1 MNRLWI
7 LALTVLALCACEN
20 EDEGVTSVNSDGGTV
35 DMGVAADRGV
45 VDRMDGSAPLAI
57 DTVSGDLTY
66 VTVDDDGGQI
76 YSVQVDGR
84 VRQRISPFGAA
95 WGYHAVGP
103 DPRFVAAVQH
113 AETLESGAPDPASP
127 GEVWVIDVRNRE
139 AHRAS
144 PEGCNSGIGGVG
156 WLSDSVLMFAMSCG
170 DEPAKAYKASATTV
184 DPTPELLLAVSP
196 NEEPVRDVFP
206 AVNTSI
212 YTYVV
217 EVEKC
222 EGDEC
227 VVKNQVWLGDAEV
240 SLNCLV
246 TEGDRFFRS
255 GAEFSGPVQRIGDH
269 NPSFTR
275 DLTALVFSR
284 NVGGKPAG
292 PEGHHDLM
300 RIGLNLNYFF
310 DGQMYCDQTGTTA
323 NLSNNFIDER
333 YANAEGAQVQGHE
346 RHPQSAAGGRAPAG
360 TILYSGQT
368 YSPAGTTSV
377 IWLVDVDGSR
387 RAVTPEDRWSGY
399 ARWVV
404 EDYMLSGTR

>member
-1 MNRLWI
+1 MKRRWILSLSI
-7 LALTVLALCACEN
+7 LALYACES
-20 EDEGVTSVNSDGGTV
+20 EDGEVTSVSADAGV
-35 DMGVAADRGV
+35 ADMGPGQDSGAVE
-45 VDRMDGSAPLAI
+45 RMDAAAPLAI

-84 VRQRISPFGAA
+84 VRQRISPFAA
-95 WGYHAVGP
+95 PWSYHAVGP
-103 DPRFVAAVQH
+103 DPRYVVAVRQAS
-113 AETLESGAPDPASP
+113 TLETGAPDTASP
-127 GEVWVIDVRNRE
+127 GEVWVIDVRDRD

-144 PEGCNSGIGGVG
+144 PEGCDAGIGGVG
-156 WLSDSVLMFAMSCG
+156 WLSDSVLMFAMSCDG
-170 DEPAKAYKASATTV
+170 APARAYKASATTV
-184 DPTPELLLAVSP
+184 DPTPDLLLAVSP

-217 EVEKC
+217 DVEKC
-222 EGDEC
+222 EGDDC
-227 VVKNQVWLGDAEV
+227 VIKSQIWLGESEV
-240 SLNCLV
+240 STNCLV
-246 TEGDRFFRS
+246 TEGDRFFRGS
-255 GAEFSGPVQRIGDH
+255 AEFSGPVNRIGDH

-275 DLTALVFSR
+275 DLTALVYSR

-300 RIGLNLNYFF
+300 RIGLNLGYFF

-333 YANAEGAQVQGHE
+333 YPNADGEEVAGHE

-360 TILYSGQT
+360 TILYTGQT
-368 YSPAGTTSV
+368 YSASGSTSV
-377 IWLVDVDGSR
+377 VWLVDVDGSR

-399 ARWVV
+399 GRWVV
-404 EDYMLSGTR
+404 EDYMLSGRR